1 MLNDVNRL
9 QTLAVLCAIIGLV
22 LLGVYWVGYTNGR
35 DTQILKQQKE
45 ALLMTEEAAKSAV
58 AVQETMEKT
67 DAQMQRA
74 SSVSDDCNFVLNF
87 DLTPCGVFD

>member
-1 MLNDVNRL
+1 MLYDVTGL
-9 QTLAVLCAIIGLV
+9 QKIVITVGLV
-22 LLGVYWVGYTNGR
+22 LALVGCTYWLGYTSGR
-35 DTQILKQQKE
+35 DAQILKQQKD
-45 ALLMTEEAAKSAV
+45 ALQVAEEVSQAAV

-67 DAQMQRA
+67 DAKMERA

>member
-1 MLNDVNRL
+1 MLIDVNGVQKL
-9 QTLAVLCAIIGLV
+9 VITIIAIVVAVA
-22 LLGVYWVGYTNGR
+22 GVYWVGYTNGR
-35 DTQILKQQKE
+35 DAQILKQQKD
-45 ALLMTEEAAKSAV
+45 ALKVAEEVSQAAV

-67 DAQMQRA
+67 DAKMERA

>member
-9 QTLAVLCAIIGLV
+9 QSLAVLCAVIGLV

-35 DTQILKQQKE
+35 DAQILKQQKE
-45 ALLMTEEAAKSAV
+45 ALLMTEEVAKSAV

>member
-1 MLNDVNRL
+1 
-9 QTLAVLCAIIGLV
+9 
-22 LLGVYWVGYTNGR
+22 
-35 DTQILKQQKE
+35 
-45 ALLMTEEAAKSAV
+45 MTEEVAKSAV

-67 DAQMQRA
+67 DVQMQRA